1 MRKQKAEVFED
12 FTIPI
17 GAPTLPP
24 AVVFASVKFQEG
36 NTPINEADLV
46 VTPTDLE
53 WVNETLQEGMK
64 KSPAPSLAAERY
76 LKTHF
81 SQYDFDMPANKRL
94 MQNFVLTKYFQQAND
109 PDPKIAKAALDSL
122 AKTNVVGLMDQKIE
136 VNVAQRTSEDLEGEL
151 TKMLMKF
158 LGREEKVINGEAVRA

>member
-1 MRKQKAEVFED
+1 
-12 FTIPI
+12 
-17 GAPTLPP
+17 
-24 AVVFASVKFQEG
+24 
-36 NTPINEADLV
+36 
-46 VTPTDLE
+46 
-53 WVNETLQEGMK
+53 
-64 KSPAPSLAAERY
+64 
-76 LKTHF
+76 
-81 SQYDFDMPANKRL
+81 